1 MSVKVR
7 LSQWFFAIAGII
19 FLIAVCVAI
28 LLNMNSSFDQ
38 ELYTQCLEHDG
49 SWINVVG
56 YGKACLTPSM
66 LDFLNK
72 SMNMTLWEPNKT
84 ISGVGQ

>member
-1 MSVKVR
+1 MSIKIR
-7 LSQWFFAIAGII
+7 LSQWFFFLTAIVLII
-19 FLIAVCVAI
+19 TVCIAI

-38 ELYTQCLEHDG
+38 ELYTQCLNHDG

-66 LDFLNK
+66 VNFLNK